1 MNESLENTTTKHIDL
16 FSVLHQ
22 FRAYKVALITDIEK
36 AFFTMALKYKD
47 REIFKFWWVEDL
59 TESFPHI
66 KEERFTRVCF
76 GAISSMGHL
85 RKTINHHLEKCRN
98 QTPEVIKKIENSLFV
113 DDLGTGL
120 DEPKSATELY

>member
-22 FRAYKVALITDIEK
+22 FRAYKVALIADIEK
-36 AFFTMALKYKD
+36 AFFVIALKDKD
-47 REIFKFWWVEDL
+47 RETFKFWWVEDL
-59 TESFPHI
+59 TESFSHI

-76 GAISSMGHL
+76 GAISNMEHL
-85 RKTINHHLEKCRN
+85 RETVNHHLEKCRN